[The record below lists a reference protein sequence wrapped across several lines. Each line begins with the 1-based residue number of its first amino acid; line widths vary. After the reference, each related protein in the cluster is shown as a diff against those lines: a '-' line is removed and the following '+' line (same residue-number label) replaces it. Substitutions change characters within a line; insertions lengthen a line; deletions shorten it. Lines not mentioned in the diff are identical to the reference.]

1 MQNQRQELETR
12 KERTFMTRRTMLW
25 LFALELSIVQIHGAQ
40 QDGWQSNSA
49 LGRQVLAAG
58 RAHEAQRLFE
68 QALRTAE
75 AIETVP
81 GRRVFISTSD
91 LGAAYQAQKKFA
103 EAEALDRKALEIAR
117 VAGIPD
123 RELLPPL
130 TNLAALLREMGRYAE
145 SESVY
150 CRTLTIAER
159 EMAPYHAQTYRILRE
174 LAFLSA
180 AQGRPEE
187 AEQDYLRALQPG
199 ESGEAIEADELV
211 TTRSYLGDLYRK
223 QGRYAESAA
232 QYAQAMS
239 LLEQASQKG
248 RLRIGVLSRLGQLAA
263 DQGSFRRAESLYRT
277 ALGEAQKTL
286 GPENEQA
293 AAILNNLG
301 HLYTSKENYGRAKET
316 LEQARAMWEKLRLPE
331 NPEFATLLNNLGA
344 AYYHQRK
351 YPAAELLYQRAL
363 AIDKALLGTEHWS
376 VARDLNNLGALYLD
390 TRRPT
395 EAELVLLES
404 AASARRSASP
414 SPLLPQTLLNLAELY
429 RKQER
434 YEEAEDFYQRTAEA
448 WESLLGPENPE
459 FARKLDLLATAYRG
473 MAMYVQSGNLKS
485 RAAAIRASNAF
496 QQLSK

>member
-1 MQNQRQELETR
+1 
-12 KERTFMTRRTMLW
+12 MTRRTMLW

-316 LEQARAMWEKLRLPE
+316 LEQARTMWGTARARIQNMVIGVSEGFSQELEINGVGYRAALAGNKLNLQLGFSHEVNYRIPQGITIKCEKPTSILIS
-331 NPEFATLLNNLGA
+331 GA
-344 AYYHQRK
+344 DKQTVGQV
-351 YPAAELLYQRAL
+351 AAE
-363 AIDKALLGTEHWS
+363 
-376 VARDLNNLGALYLD
+376 
-390 TRRPT
+390 
-395 EAELVLLES
+395 
-404 AASARRSASP
+404 
-414 SPLLPQTLLNLAELY
+414 
-429 RKQER
+429 
-434 YEEAEDFYQRTAEA
+434 
-448 WESLLGPENPE
+448 
-459 FARKLDLLATAYRG
+459 
-473 MAMYVQSGNLKS
+473 
-485 RAAAIRASNAF
+485 IRAHRPPEPY
-496 QQLSK
+496 KGKGVKYIEETIIRKEGKKK